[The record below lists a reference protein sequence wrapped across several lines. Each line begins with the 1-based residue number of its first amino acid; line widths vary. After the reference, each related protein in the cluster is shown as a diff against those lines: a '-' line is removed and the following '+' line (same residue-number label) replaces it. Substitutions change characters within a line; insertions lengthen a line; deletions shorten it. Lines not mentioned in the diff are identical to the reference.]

1 MNTFTTH
8 KNNLIARCE
17 QRGYNIDDV
26 MGCVVKKKTDDI
38 WVINV
43 DHPAYPKF
51 PKDNPDHPSY
61 RIMKDIKS
69 GKIKNTKD
77 IGEGVGTELK
87 KLLSWINI
95 KATENCDCN
104 NKAKYLNE
112 KGISWC
118 KQNTETICVW
128 LKEEAD
134 KRKIPFFK
142 YGASKLVKFAIFR
155 AERKSK

>member
-87 KLLSWINI
+87 KLLSWMNI

-104 NKAKYLNE
+104 NKAKHLNE
-112 KGISWC
+112 KGIDWC
-118 KQNTETICVW
+118 KQNIDTICVW

-142 YGASKLVKFAIFR
+142 YGAAKLVKFAIFR

>member
-69 GKIKNTKD
+69 VKIK
-77 IGEGVGTELK
+77 
-87 KLLSWINI
+87 KLFILL
-95 KATENCDCN
+95 ATM
-104 NKAKYLNE
+104 A
-112 KGISWC
+112 
-118 KQNTETICVW
+118 
-128 LKEEAD
+128 
-134 KRKIPFFK
+134 
-142 YGASKLVKFAIFR
+142 
-155 AERKSK
+155 